1 MTERPPFYITTAISY
16 VNGAPHLGHAY
27 EAISTDVIARYK
39 RLDGYDVFFLTGT
52 DEHGQKVEKTARAC
66 GKEPKEFCD
75 EISNQFIAMVDALN
89 ITNDAFIRTTDS
101 RHILSSRMVWK
112 RLEEAGDIYLSSYT
126 GWYSVRDEAFFSEE
140 ELTKDGDRWL
150 APSGAEVEWIEE
162 PSYFFRLSAYQD
174 KLLAH
179 YEANPDFIMPPHRR
193 NEVVNFVKQGLTDL
207 SVSRTSF
214 NWGVPVPGDDRHIM
228 YVWLDALTN
237 YITAVGYPDE
247 NADSFQKYWPADVHV
262 IGKDILR
269 FHAVYWPAFLMS
281 AGIRIP
287 KKVFGHG
294 FLTIEGQKM
303 SKSLGNVVTPDE
315 MKATYGVDQ
324 MRYFLM
330 REVPYGSDGSV
341 APEAIVQRINSD
353 LANDLGN
360 LGQRVLSMIHKNCDG
375 ILPTPGALTQDDDA
389 LLIAAKDLLEIT
401 RQEMADL
408 AIHRML
414 EAIWRVVAD
423 ANRYV
428 DAQAPWA
435 LRKRDPARMGTVL
448 YVLADVIRQIAIFAQ
463 PVIPEAAS
471 ALLDQLAVV
480 DEEGARSFSSLEDSL
495 SSGARLPMPSPIF
508 PRFVVDDPA

>member
-1 MTERPPFYITTAISY
+1 MSDKTPFYITTAISY

-52 DEHGQKVEKTARAC
+52 DEHGQKVESTAQAQ
-66 GKEPKEFCD
+66 GKDPAEFCD
-75 EISNQFIAMVDALN
+75 EIAALFIAMTEDLN
-89 ITNDAFIRTTDS
+89 ISNDAFIRTTEE
-101 RHILSSRMVWK
+101 RHILSSQAIWK
-112 RLEEAGDIYLSSYT
+112 KLEAAGDIYLGSYA
-126 GWYSVRDEAFFSEE
+126 GWYSIRDEAFFGED
-140 ELTKDGDRWL
+140 ELTKDGNRRL
-150 APSGAEVEWIEE
+150 APSGAEVEWVEE

-179 YEANPDFIMPPHRR
+179 YDANPSFIMPPHRR

-214 NWGVPVPGDDRHIM
+214 NWGVPVPGDDKHIM

-237 YITAVGYPDE
+237 YITAAGYPDE
-247 NADSFQKYWPADVHV
+247 ESHVFRKYWPADIHI

-269 FHAVYWPAFLMS
+269 FHAIYWPAFLMS
-281 AGIRIP
+281 AGVTLPR
-287 KKVFGHG
+287 KVFGHG

-303 SKSLGNVVTPDE
+303 SKSLGNVVTPTE
-315 MKATYGVDQ
+315 MKETYGLDQ

-330 REVPYGSDGSV
+330 REVPYGNDGSV
-341 APEAIVQRINSD
+341 TPDAIVQRINSD

-360 LGQRVLSMIHKNCDG
+360 LGQRVLSMIAKNCAGVVPD
-375 ILPTPGALTQDDDA
+375 PGAFNDDDRA
-389 LLIAAKDLLEIT
+389 LLDAAGRLLEQT
-401 RQEMADL
+401 RKEMDDL

-414 EAIWRVVAD
+414 ETIWRVVGD

-435 LRKRDPARMGTVL
+435 LRKTDPARMATVL
-448 YVLADVIRQIAIFAQ
+448 YVLAETIRQLGIFVQ
-463 PVIPEAAS
+463 PVVPAAAD
-471 ALLDQLAVV
+471 ALLGQLGIAA
-480 DEEGARSFSSLEDSL
+480 EEGARNFAALAHPL
-495 SSGARLPMPSPIF
+495 NAGQALPKPEPIF
-508 PRFVVDDPA
+508 PRFVDEEAA